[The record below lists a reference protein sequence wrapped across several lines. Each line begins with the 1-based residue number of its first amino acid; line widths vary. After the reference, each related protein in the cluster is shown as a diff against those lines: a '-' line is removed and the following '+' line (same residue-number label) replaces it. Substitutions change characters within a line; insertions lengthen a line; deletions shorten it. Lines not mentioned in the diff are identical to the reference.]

1 VQAPLRQI
9 AFLDRE
15 IEAVA
20 RQIAKEMLSSPEAWR
35 LMTVPGVNLIA
46 TATFLA
52 AIGDIN
58 RFSNSRRLV
67 AHLGLGPRVRQSG
80 EQPVRSGHISK
91 RGSASARRALVEAAW
106 SVVCE
111 PGPPRPNT
119 SPSEP
124 AAATARRSS
133 SPRASVTH
141 HV

>member
-15 IEAVA
+15 IEAVE
-20 RQIAKEMLSSPEAWR
+20 RQIAEMLSSPEARR
-35 LMTVPGVNLIA
+35 LMTAPGCEPDRDRDRPG
-46 TATFLA
+46 
-52 AIGDIN
+52 GD
-58 RFSNSRRLV
+58 RRHQPVLHSRRLV

-80 EQPVRSGHISK
+80 EQPARSGHISK
-91 RGSASARRALVEAAW
+91 RGSASARRALVEATW

-111 PGPPRPNT
+111 PGPLRPNT
-119 SPSEP
+119 SASEP
-124 AAATARRSS
+124 AAATERRSS